1 MKRVIA
7 AARPHIKIEQVRF
20 NGGTAFD
27 DDGKAFIPHPEPID
41 YEGSGPD
48 VDHAWDVLTGGSWTI
63 FSLQKSPKQI
73 ARSDLILFKNVGRYV
88 RITEEEAH
96 EAWGEDI
103 SPFWERR
110 ANAYVA
116 G

>member
-1 MKRVIA
+1 M
-7 AARPHIKIEQVRF
+7 
-20 NGGTAFD
+20 
-27 DDGKAFIPHPEPID
+27 
-41 YEGSGPD
+41 
-48 VDHAWDVLTGGSWTI
+48 
-63 FSLQKSPKQI
+63 
-73 ARSDLILFKNVGRYV
+73 KNVGRYV

-116 G
+116 GSVVVAFQENLHSADDL